1 MKAKA
6 IALISSG
13 IDSPV
18 AAWMMKEK
26 GLEVIGLHMDNRPF
40 TDARQISKTKRLC
53 RIVGIRKLYVA
64 RHGLAMSD
72 LISKINRRFTCIIC
86 RRMMFRTAER
96 VAEKEGAR
104 FIVTGDSLGQ
114 LASQTLDNLTVNDQA
129 TKLIVLRPLLCYDKQ
144 EIVNIAKKLGTY
156 DISIEPPGCCRLVPS
171 NPATKSNLEQIRE
184 EEIHAGVDSAAE
196 DFEMSEIED
205 F

>member
-13 IDSPV
+13 IDSPI

-26 GLEVIGLHMDNRPF
+26 GIEVIGLHMDNRPF

-53 RIVGIRKLYVA
+53 AVVGIKKLYVA

-72 LISKINRRFTCIIC
+72 IISRINRRFTCIIC

-96 VAEKEGAR
+96 VANKEGAR
-104 FIVTGDSLGQ
+104 FIITGENLGQ
-114 LASQTLDNLTVNDQA
+114 VASQTLDNMAVADRA
-129 TKLIVLRPLLCYDKQ
+129 VSADMIILRPLLCYDKQ

-184 EEIHAGVDSAAE
+184 EEIRAGVDSV
-196 DFEMSEIED
+196 SEEFDIEEV
-205 F
+205 